1 MSKGHTAVNEFL
13 RDKVRFAD
21 YFNGNFFQGR
31 QIIMPED
38 LEEAKGETDILVE
51 DGNRQVVPI
60 QRYRD
65 ITMKWR
71 NETYLTLLACESQS
85 KVHYAM
91 PVRGMLYDS
100 LSYVGQAK
108 EIWES
113 HREDV
118 HQSLSGAE
126 YLSHFRKDDK
136 LVPVISAVFYYGLDA
151 WDGST
156 DLYGMFRNHSLFNEE
171 VLQQYIPNYKLNL
184 FDVNNIQSVDCFRSD
199 LKEILGMMKC
209 RNDKDA
215 LINYMDEHRDYFQ
228 CVTGGVHRVIG
239 EFLQSKTLLNKTVT
253 RVEEK
258 EGVNMC
264 KALDDL
270 YHDGFEQGIEQGED
284 RKLMEQVQKKLQK
297 GCTIPEIAE
306 MLEES
311 EEVIEKVVNRL
322 S

>member
-51 DGNRQVVPI
+51 DGNRQLVPV

-65 ITMKWR
+65 ITMKWKD
-71 NETYLTLLACESQS
+71 ETYLTLLACETQS

-100 LSYVGQAK
+100 LSYLGQAK
-108 EIWES
+108 EIWEA

-126 YLSHFRKDDK
+126 YLSHFRKEDK
-136 LVPVISAVFYYGLDA
+136 LVPVISAIFYYGLDA

-156 DLYGMFRNHSLFNEE
+156 DLYGMFHNHYLFDEK

-184 FDVNNIQSVDCFRSD
+184 FDVNNIQSVDCFQSD
-199 LKEILGMMKC
+199 LKEIFGMMKC
-209 RNDKDA
+209 RNDKEA

-270 YHDGFEQGIEQGED
+270 YNDGFEQGIEQGED
-284 RKLMEQVQKKLQK
+284 RKLMELVRKKLQR
-297 GCTIPEIAE
+297 GCTIPKIAE

-311 EEVIEKVVNRL
+311 EGTIEKVVNRL